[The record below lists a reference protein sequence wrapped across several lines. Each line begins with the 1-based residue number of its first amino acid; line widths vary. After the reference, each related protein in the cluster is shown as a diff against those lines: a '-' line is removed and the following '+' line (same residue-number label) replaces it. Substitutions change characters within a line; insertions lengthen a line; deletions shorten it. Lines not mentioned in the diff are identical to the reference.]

1 MESIGSQLKQARET
15 RGISIEQ
22 AQKDTRI
29 HSKILKALEEDRVEE
44 ATSSPI
50 YIKGFIKKYAD
61 YLGLDGKSLADEY
74 IKEHPKS
81 TKQELILK
89 GEGVPFRFPI
99 KRLVSIGVVVL
110 IIIFGLRL
118 LAFIGSKAKVG
129 FKPRPKVAKQVEVEG
144 PKQTLKSI
152 PSETKIPLATKIPK
166 GENLFLTLTARA
178 DVWLRVTSDG
188 TVVYEDILKSGSQES
203 WQATQSLEISTGRA
217 EALNAELNGTKL
229 GTLGKG
235 VVRGILI
242 TKDGLKSPK

>member
-1 MESIGSQLKQARET
+1 MESIGSELRGAREA

-29 HSKILKALEEDRVEE
+29 HINILRALEEDRVEE

-74 IKEHPKS
+74 IKGHPKS

-129 FKPRPKVAKQVEVEG
+129 FKPRPKVAKKVVGVEE
-144 PKQTLKSI
+144 TLKTI
-152 PSETKIPLATKIPK
+152 PSETRIPLAAKIPK
-166 GENLFLTLTARA
+166 GENLFLTLKARS
-178 DVWLRVTSDG
+178 DVWLRVTSDA

-217 EALNAELNGTKL
+217 EVLNAELNGTKL

-235 VVRGILI
+235 VVKGILI
-242 TKDGLKSPK
+242 TKDGLKLPK